1 MIGSRWLFG
10 TAVFLGAFLLFLVE
24 PIAAKQLVPVLGG
37 SAAVWVT
44 CLVFFQTALLFAY
57 LFAHWMARRPQ
68 WLVYFGLLTVGLA
81 LSMGWC
87 MRSLVFNGGSNH
99 PIFAVFA
106 VLTSTI
112 GLPFLALGTTSPLM
126 QVWWARLH
134 GSAIPYPCLRF
145 QISLRSWPW
154 PFTPH

>member
-1 MIGSRWLFG
+1 MTSTRWLFA

-44 CLVFFQTALLFAY
+44 CLVFFQTALLCAY
-57 LFAHWMARRPQ
+57 LFAHWMARRIR
-68 WLVYFGLLTVGLA
+68 WLIYVGLLAAGLA
-81 LSMGWC
+81 TAVGWC
-87 MRSLVFNGGSNH
+87 MRSIVLDGGSNH
-99 PIFAVFA
+99 PVLAVFV
-106 VLTSTI
+106 VLSGTI

-134 GSAIPYPCLRF
+134 GF
-145 QISLRSWPW
+145 QPRVFVSPSLRPG
-154 PFTPH
+154 